1 MGIFGKSDTRTPEP
15 APAPRPPGPVHAA
28 PAAASPSSAPAP
40 SRGTPCVIGPR
51 VQLKGELSGAEAV
64 VVSGSVEGTVKLTAE
79 LRVAPGGSV
88 KADVTANT
96 LVIAGELDPFGGP
109 VSEEMAA
116 ALPDP
121 PVVTIPGPDHFV
133 FLEPEHRPDWSRA
146 VLDFLGS

>member
-15 APAPRPPGPVHAA
+15 APAPSPAGPVHAA

-64 VVSGSVEGTVKLTAE
+64 VVEGSVEGTVKLTAE

-96 LVIAGELDPFGGP
+96 LVIAGELVGDCHATERVVIEASGRLTGNIKAPRIVIVEGATFRGTSDMSPRGG
-109 VSEEMAA
+109 
-116 ALPDP
+116 DK
-121 PVVTIPGPDHFV
+121 G
-133 FLEPEHRPDWSRA
+133 
-146 VLDFLGS
+146 

>member
-15 APAPRPPGPVHAA
+15 APAPRPAGPVHAA

-64 VVSGSVEGTVKLTAE
+64 VVEGSVEGTVKLTAE

-96 LVIAGELDPFGGP
+96 LVIAGELVGDCHATERIVIEASGRLTGNIKAPRIVIVEGATFRGTSDMSPRGG
-109 VSEEMAA
+109 
-116 ALPDP
+116 DK
-121 PVVTIPGPDHFV
+121 G
-133 FLEPEHRPDWSRA
+133 
-146 VLDFLGS
+146 

>member
-15 APAPRPPGPVHAA
+15 APAPRPAGPVHAA

-64 VVSGSVEGTVKLTAE
+64 VVEGSVEGTVKLTAE

-96 LVIAGELDPFGGP
+96 LVIAGELVGDCHATERVVIEASGRLTGNIKAPRIVIVEGATFRGTSDVSPRGG
-109 VSEEMAA
+109 
-116 ALPDP
+116 DK
-121 PVVTIPGPDHFV
+121 G
-133 FLEPEHRPDWSRA
+133 
-146 VLDFLGS
+146 